1 MAKPI
6 KKVIKNDIR
15 RIEIMNC
22 SVSEG
27 KYWNHKNKYKS
38 QLSFTKEN
46 IRHIEFYYEIIP
58 KI

>member
-1 MAKPI
+1 
-6 KKVIKNDIR
+6 
-15 RIEIMNC
+15 MNC

-27 KYWNHKNKYKS
+27 KYWNHKNKDRS

-46 IRHIEFYYEIIP
+46 IRHTEFYYEIIP